1 VWLAFAAGAT
11 AAGVGGGAAGGG
23 GGGCGGGG
31 REGGGDGGRAYEAE
45 AERGDGANSCE
56 FVMSCHT

>member
-1 VWLAFAAGAT
+1 LVVAG
-11 AAGVGGGAAGGG
+11 GVGGGAGGGVLGGG
-23 GGGCGGGG
+23 GG
-31 REGGGDGGRAYEAE
+31 EGGGDGGRAYEAE